1 MTYST
6 FYCPDKPCIIKF
18 LCKSFIAKTTAIVQ
32 CTVHFDVNKSSTGL
46 IIVSSGFAGCSRGAL
61 SSTQSSLPD
70 RLHRVHHW
78 LPGQGHLWW
87 SHDPHEASLDLQRWV
102 GNSAI
107 ILGFPSK
114 FVLAQNHRPQSVS
127 HHCFIWGGLLEPY
140 LCFLKL
146 SLFISHWPCNKI
158 KPF

>member
-70 RLHRVHHW
+70 RLHRVHH
-78 LPGQGHLWW
+78 
-87 SHDPHEASLDLQRWV
+87 
-102 GNSAI
+102 
-107 ILGFPSK
+107 
-114 FVLAQNHRPQSVS
+114 
-127 HHCFIWGGLLEPY
+127 
-140 LCFLKL
+140 
-146 SLFISHWPCNKI
+146 
-158 KPF
+158 

>member
-1 MTYST
+1 MVYSA
-6 FYCPDKPCIIKF
+6 FYCPDKPCII
-18 LCKSFIAKTTAIVQ
+18 KSFIAKTTAIVQ

-127 HHCFIWGGLLEPY
+127 HHCFVWGGLLEPY

-146 SLFISHWPCNKI
+146 SLFISHWPCNKM